1 MTPAHVAAVKPH
13 PSEAPERADP
23 VADLVNGLLGQ
34 IEDAARLVLEHG
46 GAPGEAAL
54 RSRLEKLLPRSP
66 LPAGFPAGESAGA
79 SKTGAIA
86 LHDNPVE
93 NELAH
98 AALLTACSRL
108 RGFKL
113 HVGEHAALDR
123 LAAVMG
129 ASLEAAKRERGKS

>member
-1 MTPAHVAAVKPH
+1 MSSAPATAAAVKPH
-13 PSEAPERADP
+13 PSEAQERADP

-34 IEDAARLVLEHG
+34 IEDAARLVVEHG

-54 RSRLEKLLPRSP
+54 RARLEKVVPKS
-66 LPAGFPAGESAGA
+66 LPAPGDSPAGSRPPG
-79 SKTGAIA
+79 TVT